1 MDMDYYLI
9 GFDRVPIL
17 AYAHTF
23 KTSKYQW
30 FLPRRKGFMQ
40 ITFVEQG
47 DVVKT
52 YQDGS
57 AKYFKA
63 PCYMLNMHD
72 RDVTLSGDGYQSH
85 YTAGF
90 FLDYEIISVSQR
102 KPFAPVCETHHEPG
116 ARLHMVLPEY
126 IEINRHNENL
136 KDAFFK
142 LIKSYEVPTPWR
154 DAKCAAIIMKIMAKT
169 SALNMKGGDS
179 NKEPSAARYY
189 KKAVEYIGNHINGR
203 ITVDEIAAGVGI
215 SPGYLSRLFKKVSQ
229 RTIVAYI
236 NGMKIDRIRELM
248 ETEGYNLRE
257 AGEKMGITDE
267 NYLSRMF
274 KKYTGL
280 SVREFKALKR
290 YI

>member
-1 MDMDYYLI
+1 
-9 GFDRVPIL
+9 
-17 AYAHTF
+17 
-23 KTSKYQW
+23 
-30 FLPRRKGFMQ
+30 
-40 ITFVEQG
+40 
-47 DVVKT
+47 
-52 YQDGS
+52 
-57 AKYFKA
+57 
-63 PCYMLNMHD
+63 
-72 RDVTLSGDGYQSH
+72 
-85 YTAGF
+85 
-90 FLDYEIISVSQR
+90 
-102 KPFAPVCETHHEPG
+102 
-116 ARLHMVLPEY
+116 
-126 IEINRHNENL
+126 
-136 KDAFFK
+136 
-142 LIKSYEVPTPWR
+142 
-154 DAKCAAIIMKIMAKT
+154 MKIMAKT

-215 SPGYLSRLFKKVSQ
+215 SPGYLSRLFKQVSQ